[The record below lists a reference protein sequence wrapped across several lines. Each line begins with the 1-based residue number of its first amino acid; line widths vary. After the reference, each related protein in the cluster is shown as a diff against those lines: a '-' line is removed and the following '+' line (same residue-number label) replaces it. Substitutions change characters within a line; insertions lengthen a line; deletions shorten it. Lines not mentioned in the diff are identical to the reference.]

1 MESFVVAKL
10 LNKIHTHTAQV
21 AIIGLGY
28 VGLPLAEAFAEAGFP
43 VVGMDVDGGKGAA
56 RQSRRPQRRPLH
68 LSLTSPVMEQWTAS
82 AKKGN

>member
-1 MESFVVAKL
+1 MKNQFLS
-10 LNKIHTHTAQV
+10 KIENRTAQV

-28 VGLPLAEAFAEAGFP
+28 VGLPLAVAFAEAGFP
-43 VVGMDVDGGKGAA
+43 VVGLDVDGGKGAA